1 MKKIRLILLTGLVT
15 LSVNNADAVTSNGI
29 IGATLTL
36 SNGCLIN
43 GSPSQSGINFGTL
56 DFGTNPATFSQLT
69 TQLSNT
75 GAGGSSFTIQ
85 CTTTSYTV
93 QITGNTNTATPGT
106 TVGTPGTVARYLRSA
121 TPTNTQGV
129 AYSVFSDSAFSNE
142 IVNGAAIPRTTTS
155 GGVDSYTLYGRITG
169 GGNSVTVL
177 PGTYT
182 DTLNV
187 SVTY

>member
-85 CTTTSYTV
+85 CTTASYTV

-129 AYSVFSDSAFSNE
+129 AYSVLATARSVMRSLTVPPSREPPPAVE
-142 IVNGAAIPRTTTS
+142 WILTRCMGALLA
-155 GGVDSYTLYGRITG
+155 GVTA
-169 GGNSVTVL
+169 
-177 PGTYT
+177 
-182 DTLNV
+182 
-187 SVTY
+187 

>member
-1 MKKIRLILLTGLVT
+1 MKKTGLVLLSGLMA
-15 LSVNNADAVTSNGI
+15 LSVNNAGAVTSTGT

-43 GSPSQSGINFGTL
+43 GSPAQSGINFGTL
-56 DFGTNPATFSQLT
+56 DFGESPATFNELT
-69 TQLSNT
+69 TQLSGT
-75 GAGGSSFTIQ
+75 GAGGSTFTIQ
-85 CTTTSYTV
+85 CTTASYTV
-93 QITGNTNTATPGT
+93 QITGNTNTATPGS
-106 TVGTPGTVARYLRSA
+106 TVGTPGAAVRYLRSA

-129 AYSVFSDSAFSNE
+129 AYSVYSDSGFSNE
-142 IVNGAAIPRTTTS
+142 VINGAAIPRASTAN
-155 GGVDSYTLYGRITG
+155 GVDSYTLYGRIRG